1 MDVLLSCL
9 DKCIIIIIIIIIVIR
24 ELPLKVHAVWPFV
37 LDFQGQSFNNYNN
50 NNNNKNINNMHL
62 LRHVNY
68 SRRVQ
73 NVKFSDA
80 SKTRVENWTERCER
94 GLLHDEASQQRH
106 DAAAAATAL

>member
-1 MDVLLSCL
+1 
-9 DKCIIIIIIIIIVIR
+9 
-24 ELPLKVHAVWPFV
+24 
-37 LDFQGQSFNNYNN
+37 
-50 NNNNKNINNMHL
+50 MHL